1 MKKTDSETFGKPE
14 INTGTDR
21 VETYVVSSSGTDSAS
36 YRHAAAL
43 CEPVFRL
50 KMKFSKGFHSL
61 EIMFQPRGSGAYKQ
75 VHSQNSL
82 LCSVIAFCAGL

>member
-1 MKKTDSETFGKPE
+1 MQGQIEKKHTWFQRPALQMG
-14 INTGTDR
+14 
-21 VETYVVSSSGTDSAS
+21 AS

-82 LCSVIAFCAGL
+82 LWSVIAFCAGL

>member
-1 MKKTDSETFGKPE
+1 MCFPADKRCEKNPEREETERMKDRHLESQE

-21 VETYVVSSSGTDSAS
+21 VETRVVSSTDSAS
-36 YRHAAAL
+36 YRHAVAL

-61 EIMFQPRGSGAYKQ
+61 EIMFQPRDSGA
-75 VHSQNSL
+75 
-82 LCSVIAFCAGL
+82 